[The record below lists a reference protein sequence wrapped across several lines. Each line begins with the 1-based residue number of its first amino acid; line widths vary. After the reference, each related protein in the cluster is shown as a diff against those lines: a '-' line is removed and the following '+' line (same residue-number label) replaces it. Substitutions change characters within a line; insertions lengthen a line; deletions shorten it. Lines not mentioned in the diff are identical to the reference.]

1 IYFDTNILDSIYT
14 LMKWDAGEQ
23 DKRFRESTHLDMDRN
38 LQSLFYVLDRG
49 EEQWDMT
56 FGTSQFAKQ
65 EIDRIKPENDPEY
78 YKEKVPQLYSAFETL
93 RELSSDEF
101 ERDKRKNKLFS
112 TQEIT

>member
-1 IYFDTNILDSIYT
+1 
-14 LMKWDAGEQ
+14 MKWDAGEQ
-23 DKRFRESTHLDMDRN
+23 DKRFSESTHLDMDRN

-65 EIDRIKPENDPEY
+65 EIDRIKPEKDPEY

-101 ERDKRKNKLFS
+101 ERDKRKNELSS
-112 TQEIT
+112 THKKSL